1 MSDFQPRRPPAAGSR
16 SAMVLA
22 GLVLL
27 LLFGVAVVAAGAGPM
42 VYESGRS
49 QVGLV
54 GTGSEPGLQTE
65 QGQPETEEEEQTERN
80 AAFDAVIDVIM
91 LGSVL
96 AVLGALVLTTRF
108 LARTRGDE
116 RPAESVDE
124 QALVLS
130 HDDVL
135 GGELRQAAEHGA
147 EMLRSARPGG
157 RSRDAVISCWLWL
170 ESAAAV
176 AGGGRHPAQTPS
188 EFTVQLLA
196 ARSVDRDSLDLL
208 LRLYQRARFGSA
220 ALPESAT
227 AQALGALERV
237 AADLSAPQAASDL
250 SGAVPT
256 ASSTAA
262 STASPRR
269 DRR

>member
-1 MSDFQPRRPPAAGSR
+1 
-16 SAMVLA
+16 MVLA

-65 QGQPETEEEEQTERN
+65 QGQPETEEEEQQTERN

-124 QALVLS
+124 QALMLS

-157 RSRDAVISCWLWL
+157 RSRDAVISCWLRL

-220 ALPESAT
+220 ALPEAAT